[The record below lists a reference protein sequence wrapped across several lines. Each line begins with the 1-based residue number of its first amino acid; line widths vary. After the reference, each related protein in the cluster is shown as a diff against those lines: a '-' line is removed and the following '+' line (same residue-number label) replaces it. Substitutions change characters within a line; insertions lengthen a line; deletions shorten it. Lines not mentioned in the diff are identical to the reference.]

1 MKNEKY
7 LNFFG
12 DSQNYKLH
20 PPLPNPY
27 NMRGNPDM
35 FTWEM
40 NRQGDGLN
48 GTPDWNYFDGDQ
60 YSNHPGFLGKFGSTV
75 GGWFK
80 RSDDK
85 EITFGEGPN
94 AQTITWGEIKA
105 NPELYDTYKQWKSA
119 KSKNWWSTFGSN
131 VGNALNTASTSY
143 GQTQQGTNPLL
154 NSPSYTPPVVNQ
166 PPPTTQAGLGTQKI
180 IGWVLVGGVVLGLL
194 IYAMKGDGGK
204 TVVIQSP
211 SRPGV

>member
-48 GTPDWNYFDGDQ
+48 GTPDWNYFDGQDEHSQ
-60 YSNHPGFLGKFGSTV
+60 FLGKFGSTV
-75 GGWFK
+75 GGWFQ

-85 EITFGEGPN
+85 EITFGDGDN
-94 AQTITWGEIKA
+94 AQTMTWGEIKA
-105 NPELYDTYKQWKSA
+105 NPQVYDAYKNWKSA
-119 KSKNWWSTFGSN
+119 KSKNWWNNFGKNIGS
-131 VGNALNTASTSY
+131 ALDSGATAYQTS
-143 GQTQQGTNPLL
+143 QTGTNPLL
-154 NSPSYTPPVVNQ
+154 TSPTYTPPVVNQ
-166 PPPTTQAGLGTQKI
+166 PPPPKEAGLGTEKI

-194 IYAMKGDGGK
+194 FYAMKGDGGR
-204 TVVIQSP
+204 TVVVQAP
-211 SRPGV
+211 AKPGM